1 MKKNYLNF
9 FLSAVALLCCMVASA
24 HDFEVDGIFYSITD
38 ESAKTVEVTCKGNYG
53 SEYKNEYAGE
63 VVVPETV
70 EYHGYTYTVTAIGE
84 DAFYECNYLTNVK
97 LPNTILSIGNS
108 AFCGINENTNFIIN
122 LVIPKS
128 VESLDSYALFGING
142 LSKFEIPSNVTK
154 IGSYVVA
161 CVDDLK
167 SLYIGHGV
175 QTVPE
180 SAVRYSTSW
189 HSGSNVL
196 NTVYLG
202 SNITDIQA
210 DAFIYNA
217 GITKLYCMA
226 PTPPSVVNTGNYTM
240 YSNSDAVL
248 YVPYGTRNVYHTA
261 TFWDKFPSI
270 VELDYFVV
278 DGISYRVTSEI
289 AATCEVTFDGTTY
302 DEFTQEYVGDIVVP
316 STVVWG
322 GKQYTVTSV
331 GANAFNGCTSLAS
344 VTLPP
349 TVTSIGEYAF
359 YNCPALEK
367 LVLPSSVTDIAGYA
381 FSGST
386 RNIKDIYAFMPQPAE
401 LLASTFHSDL
411 YNKTVLHTP
420 QGAGELYGAASY
432 WKNFKNID
440 ELGYFEVDGLYYNVT
455 SAATLT
461 CEFVKST
468 VEYTGDVNIPSSVE
482 YNGVTYSVTAVG
494 DGAFNDATAVT
505 NVTLPESV
513 VSIGM
518 KAFAGCTNIKTLH
531 IPSKVVTIDASA
543 FYGCAL
549 DSLVSHAS
557 KAPAITEL
565 SLAGIS
571 PSTLLVYPAGSDY
584 SSWTPYFGKIV
595 EAGSSA
601 LSVNYPFYIG
611 RADGLPG
618 DGTIDDQQFM
628 ITWESPLYNFDS
640 EKDGVRITVFENSS
654 GELYN
659 GFPLVALGELEFYDE
674 NGCKIEYAISDVST
688 NSLEATAGELAALND
703 GDSSTR
709 YHSCYTGN
717 GTKPTDYVYVDVK
730 FMYPLSSYKIKWIAS
745 HDSNPWKAHAPTYV
759 GVTNSGEASVPNAVQ
774 KGSCGDDSFW
784 SYFNGTLV
792 INGTGAVSSNP
803 WSVYMNNIKTIYIEE
818 GITEL
823 PAYLFCDYVNLECVS
838 LPSTLT
844 AIGNLAFG
852 RCSNLASV
860 ITAATVAPSLGSDAF
875 KGISGNAVL
884 TIPAD
889 SDYTLWEPYFSAFRG
904 DNAESIAALKVLLAN
919 AQVLHDSNVEG
930 DNVGEYVKGSKA
942 VLQAV
947 INELQAVV
955 SDDMLNTEV
964 EDCTAKINAAIN
976 TFKSRVNSD
985 YPNSIKLENVAA
997 HAGEQ
1002 VVVAVNMDNVDEIRG
1017 FQFDMFLPTGV
1028 TFAVDEDGYEL
1039 IELSEERASRL
1050 HSFRN
1055 NIQADGS
1062 MRVLCYANS
1071 SAVFSGND
1079 GAVLYITLNVAEE
1092 MLDGDYVVETRNIA
1106 LVGSG
1111 GVEYNIPLTASSI
1124 TIESYITGDVNK
1136 DGRVSVSD
1144 ITTVVDAIL
1153 YESTD
1158 TAYDVNGDS
1167 RVSVADITTV
1177 VDIILNEG
1185 ASAASNAPARVATR
1199 STSALSLYIDPFE
1212 INAGEEKE
1220 ILVNLSNPGTEI
1232 TAVEFDLFLPAG
1244 LEVVS
1249 DEYGY
1254 YVLPG
1259 SRTPNKRVPHSV
1271 SSDLLSS
1278 GAIHVICYHNS
1289 QLAFTG
1295 EDGDVLAITIKAA
1308 DDLEPGNYTI
1318 DLKNIELV
1326 NPADPKNGILISD
1339 NNTVVTDIENIE
1351 AEEEGTTVIYDLSG
1365 RRVNSLVKGIYIVN
1379 GKKVVK

>member
-24 HDFEVDGIFYSITD
+24 HDFEVDGIFYNITD
-38 ESAKTVEVTCKGNYG
+38 ESAKTVEVTFKGSNHDDYT
-53 SEYKNEYAGE
+53 EYSGV

-70 EYHGYTYTVTAIGE
+70 EYHGYTYTVTAIG
-84 DAFYECNYLTNVK
+84 DYAFAECPSLRNVFIPHTIKTIDNYAFHSCKLLSSLTI
-97 LPNTILSIGNS
+97 PNSVSWIGN
-108 AFCGINENTNFIIN
+108 GICYSDAYYYVGQTDYYKYRYAYTLLEN
-122 LVIPKS
+122 V
-128 VESLDSYALFGING
+128 
-142 LSKFEIPSNVTK
+142 
-154 IGSYVVA
+154 
-161 CVDDLK
+161 
-167 SLYIGHGV
+167 YIGHGV
-175 QTVPE
+175 SSIDG
-180 SAVRYSTSW
+180 SAFNNVYSNTRYNYLTS
-189 HSGSNVL
+189 
-196 NTVYLG
+196 VYLG
-202 SNITDIQA
+202 CGIKKISGDPFEENNGITSVYSMAITPPDCSGSTL
-210 DAFIYNA
+210 YSNA
-217 GITKLYCMA
+217 G
-226 PTPPSVVNTGNYTM
+226 V
-240 YSNSDAVL
+240 VL
-248 YVPYGTRNVYHTA
+248 YVPYGTKEAYHTSYYWSN
-261 TFWDKFPSI
+261 FSNI
-270 VELDYFVV
+270 VELDCFVV
-278 DGISYRVTSEI
+278 DGITYKITSDI
-289 AATCEVTFDGTTY
+289 AATCEVSFAGGSYDQFANEYIGEITIPESVTY
-302 DEFTQEYVGDIVVP
+302 LGKKYQVQGVG
-316 STVVWG
+316 S
-322 GKQYTVTSV
+322 S
-331 GANAFNGCTSLAS
+331 AFNDCWKLTKI
-344 VTLPP
+344 TLPNSM
-349 TVTSIGEYAF
+349 TYIADSAF
-359 YNCPALEK
+359 YCCTDLYELK
-367 LVLPSSVTDIAGYA
+367 LPSSIKNIGVDA
-381 FSGST
+381 FCGAI
-386 RNIKDIYAFMPQPAE
+386 NINDIYSSMSVPAE
-401 LLASTFHSDL
+401 IFSSSFDSLTCVNAS
-411 YNKTVLHTP
+411 LHVMDGTKRMY
-420 QGAGELYGAASY
+420 QESEGWSKFININEL
-432 WKNFKNID
+432 D
-440 ELGYFEVDGLYYNVT
+440 CFEVSGLYYRVLSTENH
-455 SAATLT
+455 T
-461 CEFVKST
+461 CEFVKSLG
-468 VEYTGDVNIPSSVE
+468 EYSGDIKIPSFVK
-482 YNGVTYSVTAVG
+482 YNETSYSVTSIGERALC
-494 DGAFNDATAVT
+494 GAT
-505 NVTLPESV
+505 SV
-513 VSIGM
+513 VNITIPASVTSIGDFAFSGTGISSITIPSYVTSIGDLVFFACQNLGSIETLVPTPP
-518 KAFAGCTNIKTLH
+518 KITDISFAGIPKNTILDYPTN
-531 IPSKVVTIDASA
+531 
-543 FYGCAL
+543 
-549 DSLVSHAS
+549 
-557 KAPAITEL
+557 
-565 SLAGIS
+565 
-571 PSTLLVYPAGSDY
+571 SDY
-584 SSWTPYFGKIV
+584 SSWMSYFSHTTNENQYV
-595 EAGSSA
+595 E
-601 LSVNYPFYIG
+601 
-611 RADGLPG
+611 
-618 DGTIDDQQFM
+618 
-628 ITWESPLYNFDS
+628 
-640 EKDGVRITVFENSS
+640 GVCDEELIWT
-654 GELYN
+654 LYN
-659 GFPLVALGELEFYDE
+659 GVLVISGEGCIVSTPWIDYLDTIKIVVIDE
-674 NGCKIEYAISDVST
+674 GVTAIS
-688 NSLEATAGELAALND
+688 
-703 GDSSTR
+703 
-709 YHSCYTGN
+709 
-717 GTKPTDYVYVDVK
+717 
-730 FMYPLSSYKIKWIAS
+730 
-745 HDSNPWKAHAPTYV
+745 
-759 GVTNSGEASVPNAVQ
+759 
-774 KGSCGDDSFW
+774 
-784 SYFNGTLV
+784 
-792 INGTGAVSSNP
+792 
-803 WSVYMNNIKTIYIEE
+803 
-818 GITEL
+818 
-823 PAYLFCDYVNLECVS
+823 AYAFSDYVNLNMVS
-838 LPSTLT
+838 IPSTLT
-844 AIGNLAFG
+844 NIYIEAFKN
-852 RCSNLASV
+852 CSGLISV

-875 KGISGNAVL
+875 SGISENAIL
-884 TIPAD
+884 TVPAG
-889 SDYTLWEPYFSAFRG
+889 SDYSLWEPYFSTFRG
-904 DNAESIAALKVLLAN
+904 NNSEAITALKVLLAN
-919 AQVLHDSNVEG
+919 AQVLYNNSVEG

-942 VLQAV
+942 TLLAV
-947 INELQAVV
+947 IDELRGVV

-1124 TIESYITGDVNK
+1124 TIESYIMGDVNK

-1167 RVSVADITTV
+1167 RVSVSDITTV

-1199 STSALSLYIDPFE
+1199 SSSNLSLYIDPFE

-1308 DDLEPGNYTI
+1308 EDLEPGNYTI

-1339 NNTVVTDIENIE
+1339 NNTVVTDIEQIE
-1351 AEEEGTTVIYDLSG
+1351 AEEGTAEIYDLSG

>member
-1 MKKNYLNF
+1 MKKNYLNL
-9 FLSAVALLCCMVASA
+9 FLSAVALLYCMVASA
-24 HDFEVDGIFYSITD
+24 HDFEVDGIFYNITD
-38 ESAKTVEVTCKGNYG
+38 ESAKTVEVTFKGN
-53 SEYKNEYAGE
+53 EYNSYTDEYSGE

-84 DAFYECNYLTNVK
+84 YAFYDCDYLTNVK
-97 LPNTILSIGNS
+97 LPNTIVQIKGK
-108 AFCGINENTNFIIN
+108 AFRKMDSFEN
-122 LVIPKS
+122 LVIPAS
-128 VESLDSYALFGING
+128 VESLGSYALSNING
-142 LSKFEIPSNVTK
+142 LSKLEIPSNVTN
-154 IGSYVVA
+154 IGSHVVA
-161 CVDDLK
+161 YVDDLK

-180 SAVRYSTSW
+180 EAVCYSTSW
-189 HSGSNVL
+189 SSGSNVL

-202 SNITDIQA
+202 SNITSIQSG
-210 DAFIYNA
+210 AFGQQI

-226 PTPPSVVNTGNYTM
+226 PTPPSVVDAGYNYKM

-618 DGTIDDQQFM
+618 NGTLDGQLF
-628 ITWESPLYNFDS
+628 WESPLYNFDT

-674 NGCKIEYAISDVST
+674 NGCKIEYAIGDVST
-688 NSLEATAGELAALND
+688 NSLEVADGKLAALND
-703 GDSSTR
+703 GDYSTH
-709 YHSCYTGN
+709 YHSTYTAN

-730 FMYPLSSYKIKWIAS
+730 FMYPLSSYKIKWFVRQAGTK
-745 HDSNPWKAHAPTYV
+745 HNPTYV

-774 KGSCGDDSFW
+774 EGSCGDDSFW

-875 KGISGNAVL
+875 SGISENAVL

-942 VLQAV
+942 ALQAV
-947 INELQAVV
+947 IDELQAVV

-964 EDCTAKINAAIN
+964 ENCTAKINAAIN

-1017 FQFDMFLPTGV
+1017 FQFDMFLPAGV

-1124 TIESYITGDVNK
+1124 TIESYIMGDVNK

-1167 RVSVADITTV
+1167 RVSVSDITTV

-1185 ASAASNAPARVATR
+1185 ASAASKAPARVATR
-1199 STSALSLYIDPFE
+1199 SSSNLSLYIDPFE

-1278 GAIHVICYHNS
+1278 GAIHVICYHNG

-1308 DDLEPGNYTI
+1308 EDLEPGNYTI

-1351 AEEEGTTVIYDLSG
+1351 AEEEGTAEIYDLSG
-1365 RRVNSLVKGIYIVN
+1365 RRVNNLVKGIYIVN